1 MIEARSAQP
10 FGHAGAGLSL
20 PGQLQERFSLDTGG
34 ERCGLF
40 A

>member
-1 MIEARSAQP
+1 MFEAPSAQP
-10 FGHAGAGLSL
+10 FGHASSSLSL
-20 PGQLQERFSLDTGG
+20 PGQLKERFSLDTWG